1 MYLSP
6 TTHAIQGEIWIVLL
20 YSMVCHSRWPVDV
33 TPTWNQRLPYSSISE
48 FNLGISIKISL
59 GGENS
64 RPAVPAYR
72 PFRFFYFC
80 LITLAFKCVFCKWGN
95 GPLMHQ
101 EWSPWSMQ
109 KTRRWRNK
117 HFIVHDLGLLLLS
130 TKTAK
135 ACVQQ
140 TADQVHDHWARGR
153 ALTKTWSKSQAPLPH
168 ESHFLAFGMKSQRRD
183 IAHVRT

>member
-1 MYLSP
+1 MDLSP

-48 FNLGISIKISL
+48 FNLGISIKIPL

-72 PFRFFYFC
+72 PFRFFCFF
-80 LITLAFKCVFCKWGN
+80 LRTLAFKCVFSKWGN

-101 EWSPWSMQ
+101 EWSPWTLQ
-109 KTRRWRNK
+109 KTQRWRNT
-117 HFIVHDLGLLLLS
+117 HFIAHDMVLLLLS
-130 TKTAK
+130 TKP
-135 ACVQQ
+135 
-140 TADQVHDHWARGR
+140 ARG
-153 ALTKTWSKSQAPLPH
+153 PLCSTQQVRSMTTEQEAGP
-168 ESHFLAFGMKSQRRD
+168 SPRPDQRVRLHFLMKVIFLPLEWRVNGE
-183 IAHVRT
+183 ILHM